1 MSSFSDIYG
10 YETIKEH
17 MQSAIKLGKVSHA
30 YIINGGLGSGKKML
44 AGIFAKTLQCE
55 NMEETVNP
63 CNKCHSCIQ
72 ADSGSQP
79 DIIWV
84 KHEKP
89 TSIGVDDVRDQ
100 IISDMQIKPYSSRYK
115 IYIIDEA
122 EKLTVAAQNALLKT
136 IEEAP
141 LYAIIILL
149 TNNIDKMLQTIQ
161 SRCIVL
167 NVKPVREH
175 DILDYLMNE
184 LKLDKQ
190 KADFCMDF
198 AQGNLG
204 KAIRLAT
211 SDEYREIKEN
221 VVKIMRHLRE
231 MSVDDMLFAIK
242 NMELYKLKISD
253 YIDLMMMWYR
263 DVLMLKVSNNPGR
276 LMFKE
281 YYSDIRK
288 QSSHISYE
296 GIEKVLK
303 SMDKAKVRLE
313 ANVSF
318 DIAMEL
324 MLLTMKENC

>member
-1 MSSFSDIYG
+1 M
-10 YETIKEH
+10 
-17 MQSAIKLGKVSHA
+17 
-30 YIINGGLGSGKKML
+30 N
-44 AGIFAKTLQCE
+44 
-55 NMEETVNP
+55 
-63 CNKCHSCIQ
+63 
-72 ADSGSQP
+72 
-79 DIIWV
+79 
-84 KHEKP
+84 
-89 TSIGVDDVRDQ
+89 
-100 IISDMQIKPYSSRYK
+100 
-115 IYIIDEA
+115 
-122 EKLTVAAQNALLKT
+122 AQNALLKT

-141 LYAIIILL
+141 SYAIIILL
-149 TNNIDKMLQTIQ
+149 TNNLDKMLQTIQ

-211 SDEYREIKEN
+211 SDEYKEIKEN
-221 VVKIMRHLRE
+221 VVKFMRHISD
-231 MSVDDMLFAIK
+231 MSVDDMIFAIK
-242 NMELYKLKISD
+242 NMELYKLKVSD

-263 DVLMLKVSNNPGR
+263 DILMLKVSNNPGR

-296 GIEKVLK
+296 VIEKVLK

-318 DIAMEL
+318 DIVMEL

>member
-1 MSSFSDIYG
+1 MIDFTEIIGHEDIIRHFKSSI
-10 YETIKEH
+10 E
-17 MQSAIKLGKVSHA
+17 LGKISQG
-30 YIINGGLGSGKKML
+30 YIINGETGSGKKTL
-44 AGIFAKTLQCE
+44 TRALVKTLQCE
-55 NMEETVNP
+55 EGGTEP
-63 CNKCHSCIQ
+63 CNHCKSCLQ
-72 ADSGSQP
+72 CETGNQP

-84 KHEKP
+84 THDKP
-89 TSIGVDDVRDQ
+89 NVISVEEIRDQ
-100 IISDMQIKPYSSRYK
+100 VNSDIDIKPYSSRYK
-115 IYIIDEA
+115 IYVIEDA
-122 EKLTVAAQNALLKT
+122 QLLNVNAQNALLKT

-141 LYAIIILL
+141 SYAIIILL

-318 DIAMEL
+318 YIAMEL

>member
-1 MSSFSDIYG
+1 MGNFSDIYG

-17 MQSAIKLGKVSHA
+17 LQSAISMGKVSHA
-30 YIINGGLGSGKKML
+30 YVISGGLGSGKKL
-44 AGIFAKTLQCE
+44 IASTFAQTLQCE
-55 NMEETVNP
+55 AGGVEP
-63 CNKCHSCIQ
+63 CGVCHSCVQ
-72 ADSGSQP
+72 AAGRNQP

-84 KHEKP
+84 THDKP
-89 TSIGVDDVRDQ
+89 NVISVEEIRDQ
-100 IISDMQIKPYSSRYK
+100 VNSDIDIKPYSSRYK
-115 IYIIDEA
+115 IYVIEDA
-122 EKLTVAAQNALLKT
+122 QLLNVNAQNALLKT

-141 LYAIIILL
+141 SYAIIILL
-149 TNNIDKMLQTIQ
+149 TNNLDKMLQTIL

-211 SDEYREIKEN
+211 SDEYKEIKEN
-221 VVKIMRHLRE
+221 VVKFMRHIND
-231 MSVDDMLFAIK
+231 MSVDDMIFVLK
-242 NMELYKLKISD
+242 TMELHKLKISD

-263 DVLMLKVSNNPGR
+263 DILMLKVSNNPGR